1 MALDN
6 EIFNGKTLADMFSD
20 VYKNTENKRVQI
32 NQFVANLIKLIRTP
46 EDAAMLG
53 PIIKDFLDV
62 NVKNDEHIVRSVQ
75 IAQRLVSV
83 NAKASSG
90 DSLTEEEKLQLL
102 HLLMIVSISFFSSIS
117 VALILIVFSNDLI
130 VKVINSLGFINL
142 NSLFGNL

>member
-62 NVKNDEHIVRSVQ
+62 NVKNDEHIVRLVQ

-102 HLLMIVSISFFSSIS
+102 KNVKSDFES
-117 VALILIVFSNDLI
+117 VLAEQDEFQDEIDTFKAKI
-130 VKVINSLGFINL
+130 
-142 NSLFGNL
+142 

>member
-20 VYKNTENKRVQI
+20 VYKNTENKRAQI

-62 NVKNDEHIVRSVQ
+62 NVKNDEHIVRLVQ

-83 NAKASSG
+83 NAKASGG
-90 DSLTEEEKLQLL
+90 DLLSEEEKLQLL
-102 HLLMIVSISFFSSIS
+102 KNVKSDFES
-117 VALILIVFSNDLI
+117 VLAEQDDFQDE
-130 VKVINSLGFINL
+130 INTFKAKL
-142 NSLFGNL
+142 